1 MPLQK
6 LILRPGLNR
15 EGTNYSNEGG
25 WYDGDKIRFR
35 SGNPEKIGGWTT
47 LDAEGTSTASYLGTA
62 RSLWNWIDFG
72 GSNYLGIGTNLKYYI
87 EQGGAYSD
95 VTPIRVT
102 YTSPVTNNCFTTTVG
117 SKVVVVTITANGATN
132 NDFVTFSGAVAVG
145 GVPATDL
152 NKEFQLTYITSST
165 FSILVDTAA
174 TSTATGGG
182 TGITAAFQVTT
193 GLSNAIIGI
202 GWGAGPYDQFVPK
215 TLTNPFTAT
224 ATGISV
230 LTVTQTAHG
239 LTTDDYVYFD
249 SIATDPCGI
258 NKDVLEKAFKVTVT
272 GLNTYTIST
281 IIGGLTYTTTSTA
294 ASGGTVI
301 IDMPATIPARTWG
314 SPYLSGG
321 GIAEQLTLWSAD
333 NYGQDLIMAPR
344 GSSIYYWKDATGTS
358 VRASLLSTIANATT
372 ALTTTA
378 TFASGVTTITVALST
393 GIAAGALI
401 TGTGITAGTYV
412 SYSYL
417 GGNSVP
423 IAGTTTAISSGNY
436 TFSYSGVYIPFA
448 TNQIMA
454 SALQRFVIAFG
465 ANPYIP
471 GTPLSTFDP
480 MLVRW
485 SDQGVPYDWV
495 PTFINQSGEFRLTHG
510 SYIVAAQIAR
520 VENLVWTDSCLYSM
534 QYLGPPYVY
543 KFDVLMDNISIIS
556 PNAAVSVNNITYWM
570 GFDKFYMYNGTVST
584 LPCSLKQYV
593 FEDLNSSQGY
603 QIFAGGNSGYN
614 EVWWFYCSED
624 TNLIDRYVI
633 YNYLDNVWY
642 SGNMT
647 RTAWVDSGIRP
658 YPMAANYIPLC
669 GFTGSITGNIL
680 TVTTIYYG
688 TIAVGDIITGSM
700 VGTNT
705 AIMLQ
710 LTGDTGEAGTY
721 EVKYP
726 QSVPTTSMLVSNLA
740 TGHILYHEATVDDNA
755 APQTVPI
762 VSYVQSSDFDI
773 EDGQNFGFV
782 WRMLPD
788 VNFNGSNVNNPY
800 VTMTIK
806 PRQNSGAP
814 YGTAD
819 TPVVTSA
826 DNFARPYPPNS
837 SVYVVQEFTGQVY
850 TRLRGRQMSF
860 RIDSDAIGVAWQLGN
875 PRYDVR
881 PDGRR

>member
-6 LILRPGLNR
+6 LVLRAGLNR
-15 EGTNYSNEGG
+15 ESTNYGNEGG

-35 SGNPEKIGGWTT
+35 SGNPEKLGGWTT
-47 LDAEGTSTASYLGTA
+47 LDAANNSFLGTA
-62 RSLWNWIDFG
+62 RSLWNWIDFD

-87 EQGGAYSD
+87 EKGGAYND
-95 VTPIRVT
+95 ITPIRAT
-102 YTSPVTNNCFTTTVG
+102 FTSPATNNCFITTAG
-117 SKVVVVTITANGATN
+117 SKVVKVRIIANGATN
-132 NDFVTFSGAVAVG
+132 NDFVTFSGVVAVG
-145 GVPATDL
+145 GISASSL
-152 NKEFQLTYITSST
+152 NKEFQLTYIDSSN

-182 TGITAAFQVTT
+182 TTITAAFQVST
-193 GLSNAIIGI
+193 GLSNSIVGT
-202 GWGAGPYDQFVPK
+202 GWGAGPYAQYAPE

-230 LTVTQTAHG
+230 LTVAQTAHG
-239 LTTDDYVYFD
+239 LTTGDYVSFY
-249 SIATDPCGI
+249 SIGSDPCGI
-258 NKDVLEKAFKVTVT
+258 NKTVLQKAFKVTVT
-272 GLNTYTIST
+272 GVNTYTIST
-281 IIGGLTYTTTSTA
+281 VIGSLTYTTTSTA
-294 ASGGTVI
+294 ASGGTVVVY
-301 IDMPATIPARTWG
+301 MPASIPARTWG
-314 SPYLSGG
+314 SAYTSGG
-321 GIAEQLTLWSAD
+321 GVTEQLTLWSAD
-333 NYGQDLIMAPR
+333 NYGQDLVLAVR
-344 GSSIYYWKDATGTS
+344 GSSIYYWKDAAGTS
-358 VRASLLSTIANATT
+358 VRASLLSTVANNTT

-378 TFASGVTTITVALST
+378 TFASGATSITVGIST
-393 GIAAGALI
+393 GISAGSLI
-401 TGTGITAGTYV
+401 TGIGIPSGTYV

-417 GGNSVP
+417 GGNTIP
-423 IAGTTTAISSGNY
+423 IAGTTTSASAGDY
-436 TFSYSGVYIPFA
+436 TFTYSGAFVPFA
-448 TNQIMA
+448 TNQVMA

-465 ANPYIP
+465 ANSYVP
-471 GTPLSTFDP
+471 GTPATDFDP

-495 PTFINQSGEFRLTHG
+495 PTIINQSGEFRLTHG
-510 SYIVAAQIAR
+510 SYIVTAQVTR

-556 PNAAVSVNNITYWM
+556 PNAAVSVNNVTYWM
-570 GFDKFYMYNGTVST
+570 GLDKFYMYNGTVST
-584 LPCSLKQYV
+584 LNCTLKQYV

-624 TNLIDRYVI
+624 ASIIDRYVI

-647 RTAWVDSGIRP
+647 RTAWIDSGIRP
-658 YPMAANYIPLC
+658 YPMAANYMPLC
-669 GFTGSITGNIL
+669 GFTGSIYENIL
-680 TVTTIYYG
+680 TVDNVYYG
-688 TIAVGDIITGSM
+688 SISIGSVITGSM
-700 VGTNT
+700 VDSNT
-705 AIMLQ
+705 TIMTQ
-710 LTGDTGEAGTY
+710 LTGDTGDVGTY
-721 EVKYP
+721 QVNYY
-726 QSVPTTSMLVSNLA
+726 QTVSTTSMFVSNLNN
-740 TGHILYHEATVDDNA
+740 GHILYHEASVDDNA
-755 APQTVPI
+755 SDQTVPI
-762 VSYVQSSDFDI
+762 ISYVQSSDFDI

-800 VTMTIK
+800 VTITIK

-819 TPVVTSA
+819 APVVTSS
-826 DNFARPYPPNS
+826 DNYALPYPPNS
-837 SVYVVQEFTGQVY
+837 SVYVVQQFTGQVY

-860 RIDSDAIGVAWQLGN
+860 RIESDSLGVAWQLGN
-875 PRYDVR
+875 PRFDRR